1 MPGKLITDPAE
12 WERLTGSRGSVYIG
26 PAPARRPKRHEVFL
40 CPHCLETLTSPRSGI
55 LRCAPCNKT
64 WERETGQEVF
74 CRVPRKCANS
84 FEFKADITTGRLS
97 ALGQKQT
104 YAVQI
109 VMSALPPIATLV
121 AYFHE
126 GAACCA
132 SATADQIC
140 ARSKVVPSRW
150 IERDYL
156 SVVLSAQEDNL
167 GAGLPSGPIPMAAPF
182 YLGTDRASP
191 GIMLHAVPV
200 FLSAEF
206 AEVSLTSFSSSP
218 SSGQGSCRN
227 RMGATT
233 LAAPA
238 GARPLGRVWCCRA
251 A

>member
-156 SVVLSAQEDNL
+156 SVSSLHRRTIWVRGCHPARYRWRPRFIWARIAHRQASCFTRCLSFCPLSLQKSLLLLFLLVLRL
-167 GAGLPSGPIPMAAPF
+167 VKV
-182 YLGTDRASP
+182 
-191 GIMLHAVPV
+191 HAEIEWERPRWQHQRERVP
-200 FLSAEF
+200 
-206 AEVSLTSFSSSP
+206 
-218 SSGQGSCRN
+218 
-227 RMGATT
+227 
-233 LAAPA
+233 
-238 GARPLGRVWCCRA
+238 
-251 A
+251 